1 MKDYI
6 ALEQMRYDF
15 VIEMNVEE
23 GRYLEQPTVR
33 MLLQPLVENA
43 IRYGLGDDEKITIQV
58 LRIISGDWRSLPYW
72 TVVMA

>member
-1 MKDYI
+1 MCIRDR
-6 ALEQMRYDF
+6 EQMRYDF

-33 MLLQPLVENA
+33 ILLQPLVENA

-58 LRIISGDWRSLPYW
+58 FEDISGDWRSLPYW
-72 TVVMA
+72 TAVMA